1 MNLANELI
9 ATGWLWLAH
18 LLLWPVLAL
27 AALKAPWFQL
37 RESESLNVLLGVTVA
52 VLALWTVSARI
63 ADGVSFH
70 LLGATLLTLMFG
82 WQFAVLCLCVVL
94 AAVTANGDA
103 GWQAL
108 PVNAVLTV
116 LVPVAVSAACHELA
130 RRLLPPNFFV
140 YIFSSAFF
148 AAALSMLAAGAAS
161 TAVLA
166 SADSVQIMAPA
177 GGYFLFFVL
186 LAFPE
191 AFVTGMLMTLFVV
204 YRPQWVSS
212 FSDERY
218 LKGR

>member
-1 MNLANELI
+1 MNLANDLI
-9 ATGWLWLAH
+9 STGWLWLGH
-18 LLLWPVLAL
+18 MLLWPVLAL
-27 AALKAPWFQL
+27 GALGAPWFHL
-37 RESESLNVLLGVTVA
+37 RESESVNVLIGVSVTVL
-52 VLALWTVSARI
+52 VLWTVSARI

-82 WQFAVLCLCVVL
+82 WQFAALCLSVVL

-103 GWQAL
+103 GWQAF

-116 LVPVAVSAACHELA
+116 LVPVAVSAACHALG

-166 SADSVQIMAPA
+166 GTDSTSIAAPS
-177 GGYFLFFVL
+177 GGYFVFFVL

-212 FSDERY
+212 FSDEHY